1 MNTFTLLAASGD
13 DVLPAIAAI
22 VCGCG
27 VGATAIIVQGVRRAS
42 ETRHREQ
49 SRREIAA
56 YVAEGSMTADDAYKL
71 LNAGKKPGDAKC
83 DG

>member
-42 ETRHREQ
+42 ETRQREQ

-56 YVAEGSMTADDAYKL
+56 YVAEGSMTPEQGERL
-71 LNAGKKPGDAKC
+71 MNAGQPPAEEKPR
-83 DG
+83 